1 MGSFL
6 GLSADRCFVPE
17 SAAMR
22 IEDDNGISGLLK
34 GEERNLCSG
43 FGFTEGPIWVAA
55 DNALVFSDIP
65 GNTAYRWR
73 PGEAEAEIYRK
84 PSGWSNGMTMDSAG
98 RLLAC
103 EHGGR
108 RVSRWDYAN
117 PESTESLASAW
128 DGKQLNSPNDLVLH
142 SSGAIFFTDPT
153 YGADTGRVPAFG
165 SPGQQPELDFQGVYR
180 IDTDGSLH
188 LVVGDGFTQ
197 PNGLAFSPDESM
209 LYIGDSQ
216 ERLIWRFRVN
226 PDLSLSDRV
235 LFVDQRGDPRRG
247 APDGMKVDTE
257 GRLWTTGAGGVSVHS
272 SAGKYLGVFEMD
284 EHAANLTFDGDDY
297 STLFMTA
304 GTSVYAIE
312 TSVREVVPG
321 SR

>member
-1 MGSFL
+1 
-6 GLSADRCFVPE
+6 
-17 SAAMR
+17 MR

-34 GEERNLCSG
+34 GTERKLCGG
-43 FGFTEGPIWVAA
+43 FGFTEGPLWVNA
-55 DNALVFSDIP
+55 DQALIFSDIP
-65 GNTAYRWR
+65 GNTASRWR
-73 PGEAEAEIYRK
+73 SGSDVAEAYRK
-84 PSGWSNGMTMDSAG
+84 PSGWSNGMTMDHAG
-98 RLLAC
+98 RILAC

-108 RVSRWDYAN
+108 RVSRFEYAA
-117 PESTESLASAW
+117 PEKAESIADTW
-128 DGKQLNSPNDLVLH
+128 DGKPLNSPNDIVVH

-165 SPGQQPELDFQGVYR
+165 APGQKPDLGFQGVYR
-180 IDTDGSLH
+180 IDPDGSLH
-188 LVVGDGFTQ
+188 LAISEGFTQ

-209 LYIGDSQ
+209 LYVGDSQ
-216 ERLIWRFRVN
+216 ERLIWRYPVQG
-226 PDLSLSDRV
+226 DLSLTDRV
-235 LFVDQRGDPRRG
+235 LFVDQRGDSRRG

-284 EHAANLTFDGDDY
+284 EHAANLTFGGADS

-304 GTSVYAIE
+304 GTSVYAVE
-312 TSVREVVPG
+312 TAVRGVVPG